1 MGLGALCHPV
11 SARLLHFLCLEGE
24 KDRVWDRWKGHS
36 GMGGV
41 AEGHG
46 KDVGTRAS

>member
-1 MGLGALCHPV
+1 MGLGALCPPD
-11 SARLLHFLCLEGE
+11 SARLLPFLCRDGE
-24 KDRVWDRWKGHS
+24 KERVWDRREGHL